1 VLDFCNRAMSV
12 RIFFILLLAL
22 VLNGCATPDYPGT
35 QRIWVERTV
44 SPLTSQRSLVM
55 VGSLDWYSEEKIE
68 RYDVVL
74 PKGEYHAVAQDQD
87 YLYYEAQDNL
97 SLLHTLDSDQN
108 SRLFNGGIFISRNP
122 GSKYPYGAY
131 IDYRNG
137 HKLLVFSFDSRFM
150 GEEGSVW
157 HYRDK

>member
-1 VLDFCNRAMSV
+1 MTTG
-12 RIFFILLLAL
+12 RILFILLLAL

-35 QRIWVERTV
+35 QRIWIERAV
-44 SPLTSQRSLVM
+44 SPFTSHRSLVM

-74 PKGEYHAVAQDQD
+74 PKGDYHVVAQDKD

-97 SLLHTLDSDQN
+97 SLLHTVDSDQN
-108 SRLFNGGIFISRNP
+108 SRLFNGGIYMARDP

-131 IDYRNG
+131 IDYKNG

-150 GEEGSVW
+150 GQEGSVW
-157 HYRDK
+157 RYRDN